1 VRRNTRRGKKGGW
14 RVRSYEVI
22 FILDPALGDDGVD
35 AAIAAASGVVAKEG
49 GEVAEVQK
57 WGKKRLAYEIKKRR
71 DGHYVFLRLRAPVK
85 AVAELERHL
94 NIAEPVLKFLTVLAQ
109 ASQRKFGKAKKP
121 AAAPQE
127 PGIHGAGTPDVA
139 MGTPDAAAGPD
150 GGVVSAR
157 RTDAEVQEA

>member
-1 VRRNTRRGKKGGW
+1 MRA
-14 RVRSYEVI
+14 YEVI

-35 AAIAAASGVVAKEG
+35 AAIAAASGVVVKEK

-71 DGHYVFLRLRAPVK
+71 EGHYVFLRLQAPVK

-109 ASQRKFGKAKKP
+109 VPQRRRIGKTKTP
-121 AAAPQE
+121 ATAPQE
-127 PGIHGAGTPDVA
+127 SGTQGEAV
-139 MGTPDAAAGPD
+139 TT
-150 GGVVSAR
+150 R